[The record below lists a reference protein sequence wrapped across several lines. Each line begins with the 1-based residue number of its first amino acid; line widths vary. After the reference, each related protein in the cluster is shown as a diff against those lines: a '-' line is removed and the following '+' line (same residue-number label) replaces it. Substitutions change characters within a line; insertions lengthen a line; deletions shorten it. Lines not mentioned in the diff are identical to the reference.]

1 MSVIKKK
8 FPLLAVSKTA
18 KLLAEEVESQLLES
32 GLDSQQ
38 ITAICQQVVAIAKAE
53 MNGEYTVMGG
63 YSPEQQLLTTSRKV
77 LLRLDEK
84 EGLETLL
91 EDSPVVAETDLE
103 DAYNAADS
111 IQFVGS
117 EKQVSWARNIATN
130 ASESIALAMKKK
142 DVLLPTSA
150 KWWIENR
157 SDIYT
162 ALIKL

>member
-63 YSPEQQLLTTSRKV
+63 
-77 LLRLDEK
+77 
-84 EGLETLL
+84 
-91 EDSPVVAETDLE
+91 
-103 DAYNAADS
+103 
-111 IQFVGS
+111 
-117 EKQVSWARNIATN
+117 
-130 ASESIALAMKKK
+130 
-142 DVLLPTSA
+142 
-150 KWWIENR
+150 
-157 SDIYT
+157 
-162 ALIKL
+162 